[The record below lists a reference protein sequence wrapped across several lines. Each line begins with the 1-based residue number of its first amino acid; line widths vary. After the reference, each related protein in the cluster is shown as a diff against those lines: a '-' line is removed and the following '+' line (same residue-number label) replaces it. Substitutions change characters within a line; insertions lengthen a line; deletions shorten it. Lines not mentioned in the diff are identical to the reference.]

1 MRHYSMVFNT
11 TYGSRRTIRVNNPN
25 VDMPLADIEMAI
37 GEIIQND
44 VFDQSRGGLESLSRM
59 ELTVVERTAI
69 L

>member
-1 MRHYSMVFNT
+1 MVFNT